1 VFKEA
6 LHLLTQEYSLIL
18 ATTEKDFQA
27 VKEVRKEVFSPKYAM
42 SPELLESKGY
52 LFSQDDKQSFLYLL
66 RHNATNR
73 YVGTVRV
80 FFINEHT
87 AVQKMPMQKDG
98 NVQGIEHFIQKLPIV
113 EISRGALVKDLPQYE
128 NLSALQLRTIL
139 TYGLMVATRIN
150 FILYSYSMVFSI
162 MEPSLH
168 RILKRQGVN
177 FEQIGEAVEYY
188 GIRTPFAIE
197 RKKLLR
203 DTEESMS
210 QITKFYLKELCQNP
224 ENFWQFINNNP
235 YLERSD
241 IQLDR
246 ICQLF
251 KEHGDDVDL
260 SILLDDQK
268 VDLTA

>member
-1 VFKEA
+1 MFKEA
-6 LHLLTQEYSLIL
+6 LHLLTQEYSLVL

-66 RHNATNR
+66 RHNAADR

-98 NVQGIEHFIQKLPIV
+98 NVQGIEHFTQKLPIV
-113 EISRGALVKDLPQYE
+113 EISRGALVKDLPPHE
-128 NLSALQLRTIL
+128 NLSALKLRTIL

-203 DTEESMS
+203 DTEENMS
-210 QITKFYLKELCQNP
+210 QITKFYLKELCQDP
-224 ENFWQFINNNP
+224 EEFWQFINNNP

-260 SILLDDQK
+260 SILLEDQK

>member
-27 VKEVRKEVFSPKYAM
+27 VKKVREEVFSPKYTM

-66 RHNATNR
+66 RHNDTDK

-98 NVQGIEHFIQKLPIV
+98 NVQGIEHFTQKLPIV
-113 EISRGALVKDLPQYE
+113 EISRGALIKDLPQQE

-197 RKKLLR
+197 RKKLLN
-203 DTEESMS
+203 DTEETMG
-210 QITKFYLKELCQNP
+210 QITKFYLKELCQDP
-224 ENFWQFINNNP
+224 ESFWQFIDNNP
-235 YLERSD
+235 YLEHSD

-251 KEHGDDVDL
+251 EEHGDDVSMELLLGENDL
-260 SILLDDQK
+260 STTD
-268 VDLTA
+268 